1 MKKHYPAIGD
11 HIVGKPAVHAAA
23 PGVMCPDRD
32 QHVATDGIKTIT
44 HNCPAALE
52 FGAGH
57 LIKATIHFHFRP
69 FKKLPLRSA
78 SVARSSE
85 IEMITQSRTGVI
97 LAEERKSTRLNPMKQ
112 CAYRM

>member
-1 MKKHYPAIGD
+1 
-11 HIVGKPAVHAAA
+11 
-23 PGVMCPDRD
+23 MCPDRD

-85 IEMITQSRTGVI
+85 IEMITQGRTGVI
-97 LAEERKSTRLNPMKQ
+97 LADKARIAQCRDQELGDVFHVVGRSEEPTSEIQ
-112 CAYRM
+112 

>member
-52 FGAGH
+52 FGVGH

-69 FKKLPLRSA
+69 FTKLPLRSP
-78 SVARSSE
+78 SVD
-85 IEMITQSRTGVI
+85 RT
-97 LAEERKSTRLNPMKQ
+97 STRQLQPLMRTSYDFFCLKKKQ
-112 CAYRM
+112 KTH